1 MVGGRRRV
9 SYPEATLRGS
19 ATLLTFLIQEK
30 RNLQGKKVHLF
41 VEPDGPRA
49 KILGHLESGG
59 GQVDR
64 SPNLTKPLQS
74 AKDSAAAT
82 ENVMFSIACSFAN
95 SAAFATISGVR
106 SVATT

>member
-19 ATLLTFLIQEK
+19 ATRLTFLIQEK
-30 RNLQGKKVHLF
+30 RNRQGKKVHLF

-59 GQVDR
+59 GASRQV
-64 SPNLTKPLQS
+64 TKS
-74 AKDSAAAT
+74 NEAVAIGKDSAAAT